1 MKSELRGRQGL
12 VEGEEPMK
20 KSNTEQLGM
29 RENESEK
36 QISEISRGKERSI
49 TLNATHRARI
59 RRESWTM
66 GLVV

>member
-1 MKSELRGRQGL
+1 
-12 VEGEEPMK
+12 MK

-29 RENESEK
+29 TENESEK
-36 QISEISRGKERSI
+36 QVSEVSRGKERSI

-66 GLVV
+66 YLVV